1 MAGKIDLS
9 RDDISFFEG
18 IIYHLLTRF
27 HLSEVKM
34 SNQMRIS
41 NFFNTSATKRRASD
55 VDATSDSPQMKSP
68 KTVDES
74 SPESNA
80 KRPLLNLSPEQR
92 ERMEANRKEAE
103 KRLLANKRPQFF
115 GASWRKALAA
125 EFGKEY
131 FVKVS

>member
-1 MAGKIDLS
+1 MRHRIRRKLS
-9 RDDISFFEG
+9 
-18 IIYHLLTRF
+18 LL
-27 HLSEVKM
+27 
-34 SNQMRIS
+34 
-41 NFFNTSATKRRASD
+41 
-55 VDATSDSPQMKSP
+55 
-68 KTVDES
+68 S

-80 KRPLLNLSPEQR
+80 KRRPLLNLSPEQR